1 MFGIKVIR
9 KSHYEQLLSELQ
21 ERSEQVDELSALK
34 ERNTKLENDI
44 AVLRQQNGDLRA
56 TIASKDFKIR
66 DLKDHI
72 DAQKR
77 ELRAYKHYVRFS
89 PPKCDLCNHEQE
101 NCKKFSVGDREICI
115 LQDSSFQAKKQ

>member
-44 AVLRQQNGDLRA
+44 AVLRQQNGDFVLLYQVR
-56 TIASKDFKIR
+56 ISKFVI
-66 DLKDHI
+66 
-72 DAQKR
+72 
-77 ELRAYKHYVRFS
+77 
-89 PPKCDLCNHEQE
+89 
-101 NCKKFSVGDREICI
+101 
-115 LQDSSFQAKKQ
+115 